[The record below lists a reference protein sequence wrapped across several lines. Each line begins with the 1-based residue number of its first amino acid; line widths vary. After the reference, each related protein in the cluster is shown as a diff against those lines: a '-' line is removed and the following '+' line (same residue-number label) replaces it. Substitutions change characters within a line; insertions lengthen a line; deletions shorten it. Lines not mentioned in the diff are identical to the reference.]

1 MDKRVEYSAVDG
13 GGKGEMKRY
22 RIGRIE
28 WQGNRG
34 REEGR
39 EGSFYFG
46 CEYQCEYGDEDRGR
60 ICIWYMV

>member
-39 EGSFYFG
+39 EGLRDKEASTT
-46 CEYQCEYGDEDRGR
+46 DN
-60 ICIWYMV
+60 